1 MKLFRLKLILF
12 VFILSFTLQ
21 SCTGIKNLVATK
33 SSVRT
38 PSPNK
43 PTTQASSQ
51 SPDQVAN
58 LAQKHINAGNY
69 QKAINIYRSE
79 HRKHPQDLQF
89 MQMYAKSLDSI
100 KSTADDAFEK
110 KDFAYAGRIYYVLKK
125 NYGKFSHVVQMLS
138 FDNAYLNAKLSY
150 CKKFLSIK
158 GFQEYREG
166 HLNSALVSWQCVLD
180 IDPNNKNIKE
190 TMRTAKLQQKNLP

>member
-38 PSPNK
+38 SSPKSSVRTPSPNK
-43 PTTQASSQ
+43 PATQASSQ

-79 HRKHPQDLQF
+79 HRKHQQDLQF
-89 MQMYAKSLDSI
+89 MQMYAK
-100 KSTADDAFEK
+100 
-110 KDFAYAGRIYYVLKK
+110 
-125 NYGKFSHVVQMLS
+125 
-138 FDNAYLNAKLSY
+138 
-150 CKKFLSIK
+150 
-158 GFQEYREG
+158 
-166 HLNSALVSWQCVLD
+166 
-180 IDPNNKNIKE
+180 
-190 TMRTAKLQQKNLP
+190 